1 MKSFTGSGKVSHPP
15 FLVPPHNV
23 IPHPGFP
30 RDAGSHSPGWKNGER
45 HAACGAGHG
54 AQGAEHGAQG
64 QGQVLQVVQVVQV
77 SYNEDLA
84 ESSSLGVD
92 AGKETRKVF

>member
-1 MKSFTGSGKVSHPP
+1 MSSRIPVSH
-15 FLVPPHNV
+15 
-23 IPHPGFP
+23 GM
-30 RDAGSHSPGWKNGER
+30 RDLILQGGRTASGTR
-45 HAACGAGHG
+45 LA
-54 AQGAEHGAQG
+54 AQGTGHRG

-92 AGKETRKVF
+92 AGKETRKVLLTRIHDIDL